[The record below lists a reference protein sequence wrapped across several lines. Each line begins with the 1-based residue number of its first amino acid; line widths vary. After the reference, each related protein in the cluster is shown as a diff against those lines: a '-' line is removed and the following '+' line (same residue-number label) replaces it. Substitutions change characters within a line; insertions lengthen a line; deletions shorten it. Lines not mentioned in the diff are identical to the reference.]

1 MPTIV
6 HFDVPVDDLPR
17 AKKFYSELFG
27 WTFTAP
33 PGFPDFYLFETADL
47 DGKRSTGGGMGKRM
61 SPDQR
66 ITNYIG
72 VADIDLYVAR
82 VRELGGAVV
91 LPQMPVPGFGYL
103 AVCTDT
109 EGNLFGLWQENP
121 GAD

>member
-1 MPTIV
+1 
-6 HFDVPVDDLPR
+6 
-17 AKKFYSELFG
+17 
-27 WTFTAP
+27 
-33 PGFPDFYLFETADL
+33 
-47 DGKRSTGGGMGKRM
+47 MGKRM

-91 LPQMPVPGFGYL
+91 LPKMPVPGFGYL